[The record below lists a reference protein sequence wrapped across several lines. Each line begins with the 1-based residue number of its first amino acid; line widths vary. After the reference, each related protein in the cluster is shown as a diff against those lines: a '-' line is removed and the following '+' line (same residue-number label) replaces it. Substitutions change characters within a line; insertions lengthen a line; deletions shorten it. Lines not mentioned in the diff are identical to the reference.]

1 MTEYR
6 YSASNVFARMQSGQ
20 LPTELL
26 FDRPHTFAMLDRSGE
41 ANEPAFIELGMW
53 RGPALPPRARS
64 RPVSLGHSQLVIKHP
79 TATCTAF
86 LCTSPLH
93 AAAPSPTATPCS

>member
-41 ANEPAFIELGMW
+41 AIKPAFIELGM
-53 RGPALPPRARS
+53 RQEMSACIAPACTQPPS
-64 RPVSLGHSQLVIKHP
+64 FPQP
-79 TATCTAF
+79 FTACD
-86 LCTSPLH
+86 
-93 AAAPSPTATPCS
+93 